1 MTAHDSTVVPTPR
14 QEVTAPLHQGE
25 TVLTDRPEAANPAHA
40 GAGDT
45 SGTGTGNARRPLW
58 FALEVLASVATAVA
72 FLAWSRNIDVDPLDR
87 KGQVSGLAALQFRFA
102 VVAIVV
108 VAALVVAHRL
118 LDDTRRKRAVTIGC
132 AVIAGLTTGLVAGG
146 IDVALRGTQWGLWAG
161 GGDYSWILDWVSR
174 MQRGEAVPNHYPPVI
189 FWLIRGWA
197 KLSDQPAAYAIKE
210 IQLVG
215 TALFGPAAYL
225 AWRLVLRPVWALGI
239 GVVAMLPFIEPVKP
253 YPQITLVMLMPV
265 LVSFLQLIRRS
276 ATLSTRRAIG
286 LGVAFG
292 GGLGLLFLLYSGW
305 FVWCAPGAAAAF
317 LLLAPWRR
325 GWAKVLTVGTS
336 ALVSMILVSWVH
348 LRGLLSD
355 TGGTSDNYFYFD
367 TNTEPTYF
375 AMWRNDRPAD
385 VGPVWPPLGELG
397 GVGLFTIF
405 LAVGLGLAL
414 WFGWRRTVVATI
426 GLSAVSSW
434 LLRMWLAS
442 EQWETLT
449 VRLYPRTTMIL
460 LYCMLLLAGFGV
472 LFAFTALRERLRA
485 SPLLT
490 PVTGGRAGAGVPI
503 GIMFIPL
510 LLVLAS
516 AGSATA
522 NHYMPDSRRDSTGY
536 FAWIAQTRWYPH
548 EKTCSAYGRLHDCGT
563 SDRST
568 SPAAVNTPPPSPSV
582 TPTPTPA
589 TASQPAPQTSSGA
602 PARRPS
608 PSSTATR

>member
-1 MTAHDSTVVPTPR
+1 MTTQDSTMVPNPRLVVTTP
-14 QEVTAPLHQGE
+14 PDQGE
-25 TVLTDRPEAANPAHA
+25 TVRTDRPE
-40 GAGDT
+40 
-45 SGTGTGNARRPLW
+45 SGTPVARTSPGGTDPRARRALW
-58 FALEVLASVATAVA
+58 LGIEAVASVGTAVA

-102 VVAIVV
+102 VVAIVL

-118 LDDTRRKRAVTIGC
+118 LDDTRRKRAVTVGC

-161 GGDYSWILDWVSR
+161 GGDYGWILDWISR
-174 MQRGEAVPNHYPPVI
+174 MGRGESVPNHYPPVI
-189 FWLIRGWA
+189 FWLIGGWA
-197 KLSDQPAAYAIKE
+197 KLSDQPAAFAIKE

-265 LVSFLQLIRRS
+265 LVSFLQLVRRS
-276 ATLSTRRAIG
+276 AALTTVRAIG
-286 LGVAFG
+286 YGVAFG
-292 GGLGLLFLLYSGW
+292 TGLGLLFLLYSGW

-325 GWAKVLTVGTS
+325 GWARVLTVGAS
-336 ALVSMILVSWVH
+336 ALVSMLLVSWVH
-348 LRGLLSD
+348 LRGLLAD

-367 TNTEPTYF
+367 TDTEPTYF

-397 GVGLFTIF
+397 GVGLFTIL
-405 LAVGLGLAL
+405 LAIGLGLAL

-442 EQWETLT
+442 EQWETQT

-460 LYCMLLLAGFGV
+460 FYCMLILAGFG
-472 LFAFTALRERLRA
+472 LMFAFSALRERLRHSSYA
-485 SPLLT
+485 NPLAGSRVGAT
-490 PVTGGRAGAGVPI
+490 VPVGL
-503 GIMFIPL
+503 MFIPL

-522 NHYMPDSRRDSTGY
+522 NHYMPDSRRNSTGY

-548 EKTCSAYGRLHDCGT
+548 VKTCSVYGSDHDACGKDT
-563 SDRST
+563 LPPPA
-568 SPAAVNTPPPSPSV
+568 PAAT
-582 TPTPTPA
+582 TPTPTPTA
-589 TASQPAPQTSSGA
+589 TPGQASQPAAPPSGRA
-602 PARRPS
+602 GSPSGKTPS
-608 PSSTATR
+608 PSITATR